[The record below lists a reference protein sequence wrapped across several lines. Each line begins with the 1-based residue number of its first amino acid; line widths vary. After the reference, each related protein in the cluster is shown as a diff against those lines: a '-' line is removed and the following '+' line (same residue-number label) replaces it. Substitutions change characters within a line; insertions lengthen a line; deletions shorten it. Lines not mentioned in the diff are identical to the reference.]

1 MAKGRKLKL
10 DNKFEPLPTRD
21 GDEIFRNGYFKF
33 NITRIMEDIVA
44 GKLEV
49 TEEPI
54 NVSSWSRLH
63 SSNSVNENHLSS
75 VDINKTVLQAEI
87 RAGAYNMM
95 KEEAAAAGFYK
106 PELYPDRYY
115 PRLQILTIEEIL
127 NGKQL
132 SCPHSKMAQEV
143 TFKKAERI
151 TNRDNGEQGTIF

>member
-49 TEEPI
+49 AEEPI
-54 NVSSWSRLH
+54 NVSSWSRLN
-63 SSNSVNENHLSS
+63 SSNTVNEDHLSS

-87 RAGAYNMM
+87 RAGAYTMIDGNHRIE
-95 KEEAAAAGFYK
+95 KARRESVEWINSYK
-106 PELYPDRYY
+106 
-115 PRLQILTIEEIL
+115 I
-127 NGKQL
+127 K
-132 SCPHSKMAQEV
+132 
-143 TFKKAERI
+143 
-151 TNRDNGEQGTIF
+151 GEQLVPYFIEKKGYEAFIEYWNSKL